1 MKKMRTSKKI
11 LIAFISIIAAVILIF
26 LARWLIR
33 YYFYNGY
40 QNELSSYSYE
50 EGGEFQAISE
60 TKSDVADM
68 VLAAE
73 NDTLKLYVN
82 TSSGAVAVVDKRN
95 GNITYSNPTDADEDS
110 IASGTNKDYLKSQL
124 IVDYFNTTRTQGTF
138 DSYSYCAERGQL
150 EVESIANGVR
160 FLYTMGDLSSETG
173 IVPQYI
179 STDTLEKVMERMSE
193 EGRTFTKKKYT
204 ESKVADNYY
213 ELLESAVKG
222 ASQLR
227 KLNNYFTEA
236 GFTEEEYIAEMEGS
250 GVEGLIPISFEI
262 PLEYRLNGDAVDVS
276 IPLSEVKENGGG
288 SIFRIQMLRYF
299 GAAGTKEEGYMLV
312 PNGSGSLIN
321 FNNGKMGTS
330 PYSEYVYGLDPL
342 SAEYTVRENTT
353 DTKLALYGI
362 FRKDSAV
369 FATIEDGASYALLSA
384 YVSGK
389 VNEYNFVYPTF
400 VVRGNDK
407 LSMFGTTGNEADI
420 TIVETN
426 HYDANLTVKYTM
438 LTEENA
444 DYSSAAN
451 YYRDRLVREGKLT
464 AEETTGDDLKFYYD
478 VLGGV
483 GMTKFFLGTQYQGMY
498 AMTTFEE
505 AEDIYTDLYDSGITK
520 QVMNFQG
527 WMNRGYYHDVANKIR
542 IPHALGGKS
551 DLEALSSRMAA
562 DGNTFYADV
571 AFQKVTFIS
580 RRYSYGNETSRYY
593 GAGYVAEFGLVNP
606 ATLRQT
612 SGLGYEENHYY
623 LISPK
628 FLHRYTDAF
637 VKKIGKYDIGGIS
650 LRDLGN
656 ELHSDKKRTHIIDRE
671 AALDVVTAVLGDM
684 KDTGKSILLNAGNDY
699 AFGYADDMINVP
711 LSSNDYYII
720 DETVPFYEMLIHGY
734 IDYAGSV
741 INLSDTYE
749 KSDIV
754 LNLVEN
760 GAAPHFMFSWENSSD
775 IKTTAL
781 NRFYSTSYENWKDD
795 AVAIY
800 NEVNGALKY
809 VTGAAMIK
817 HETLD
822 SGVKAVTY
830 SNGVVIY
837 INTGNSDKTVN
848 GVTVPAK
855 GYLVGGVK

>member
-150 EVESIANGVR
+150 EVESIENGVR

-173 IVPQYI
+173 IVPRYI
-179 STDTLEKVMERMSE
+179 SADTLEKVMERMSE

-213 ELLESAVKG
+213 ELLEATVKG

-262 PLEYRLNGDAVDVS
+262 PLEYRLDGDAVDVS

-299 GAAGTKEEGYMLV
+299 GAAGTEEEGYMLV

-321 FNNGKMGTS
+321 FNNGKTGTS

-420 TIVETN
+420 PIVETN

-451 YYRDRLVREGKLT
+451 YYRDRLVREAKLT

-498 AMTTFEE
+498 PMTTFEE
-505 AEDIYTDLYDSGITK
+505 AENIYTDLYDSGITK

-527 WMNRGYYHDVANKIR
+527 WMNRGYYHDVANKIK

-580 RRYSYGNETSRYY
+580 KRYSYGNETSRYY

-637 VKKIGKYDIGGIS
+637 VKKIGKYDISGIS

-671 AALDVVTAVLGDM
+671 AALDVVTAALGDM

>member
-110 IASGTNKDYLKSQL
+110 IASGTNKAYLKSQL

-173 IVPQYI
+173 IVPRYI
-179 STDTLEKVMERMSE
+179 SADTLEKVMERMSE
-193 EGRTFTKKKYT
+193 EGSTFTRKKYT

-299 GAAGTKEEGYMLV
+299 GAAGTEEEGYMLV

-321 FNNGKMGTS
+321 FNNGKTGTS

-420 TIVETN
+420 PIVETN

-498 AMTTFEE
+498 PMTTFEE
-505 AEDIYTDLYDSGITK
+505 AENIYTDLYDSGITK

-527 WMNRGYYHDVANKIR
+527 WMNRGYYHDVANKIK

-580 RRYSYGNETSRYY
+580 KRYSYGNETSRYY

-671 AALDVVTAVLGDM
+671 AALDVVTAALGDM
-684 KDTGKSILLNAGNDY
+684 KNTGKNILLNAGNDY

-781 NRFYSTSYENWKDD
+781 NRFYSTFYENWKDD

>member
-173 IVPQYI
+173 IVPRYI
-179 STDTLEKVMERMSE
+179 SADTLEKVMERMSE

-213 ELLESAVKG
+213 ELLEATVKG

-299 GAAGTKEEGYMLV
+299 GAAGTEEEGYMLV

-321 FNNGKMGTS
+321 FNNGKTGTS

-420 TIVETN
+420 PIVETN

-671 AALDVVTAVLGDM
+671 AALDVVTAALGDM

-734 IDYAGSV
+734 IGYAGSV

>member
-110 IASGTNKDYLKSQL
+110 IASGTNKAYLKSQL

-173 IVPQYI
+173 IVPRYI
-179 STDTLEKVMERMSE
+179 SADTLENVLSRMSE

-262 PLEYRLNGDAVDVS
+262 PLEYRLDGDAVDVS

-299 GAAGTKEEGYMLV
+299 GAAGTEEEGYMLV

-321 FNNGKMGTS
+321 FNNGKTGTS

-420 TIVETN
+420 PIVETN

-498 AMTTFEE
+498 PMTTFEE

-527 WMNRGYYHDVANKIR
+527 WMNRGYYHDVANKIK

-580 RRYSYGNETSRYY
+580 KRYSYGNETSRYY

-671 AALDVVTAVLGDM
+671 AALDVVTAALGDM
-684 KDTGKSILLNAGNDY
+684 KNTGKNILLNAGNDY

>member
-173 IVPQYI
+173 IVPRYI

-420 TIVETN
+420 PIVETN

-637 VKKIGKYDIGGIS
+637 VKKIGKYDIVGIS

>member
-110 IASGTNKDYLKSQL
+110 IASGTNKSYLKSQL

-173 IVPQYI
+173 IVPRYI
-179 STDTLEKVMERMSE
+179 SADTLEKVMERMSE

-262 PLEYRLNGDAVDVS
+262 PLEYRLDGDAVDVS

-299 GAAGTKEEGYMLV
+299 GAAGTEEEGYMLV

-321 FNNGKMGTS
+321 FNNGKTGTS

-420 TIVETN
+420 PIVETN

-527 WMNRGYYHDVANKIR
+527 WMNRGYYHDVANKIK

-580 RRYSYGNETSRYY
+580 KRYSYGNETSRYY

-671 AALDVVTAVLGDM
+671 AALDVVTAALGDM
-684 KDTGKSILLNAGNDY
+684 KDTGKNILLNAGNDY

>member
-179 STDTLEKVMERMSE
+179 SADTLEKVMERMSE

-299 GAAGTKEEGYMLV
+299 GAAGTEEEGYMLV

-321 FNNGKMGTS
+321 FNNGKTGTS

-420 TIVETN
+420 PIVETN

-498 AMTTFEE
+498 PMTTFEE
-505 AEDIYTDLYDSGITK
+505 AENIYTDLYDSGITK

-527 WMNRGYYHDVANKIR
+527 WMNRGYYHDVANKIK

-580 RRYSYGNETSRYY
+580 KRYSYGNETSRYY

-671 AALDVVTAVLGDM
+671 AALDVVTAALGDM

-760 GAAPHFMFSWENSSD
+760 GAAPHFMFSWESSSD

-837 INTGNSDKTVN
+837 INTGNADKTVN

>member
-26 LARWLIR
+26 LARWLLR

-173 IVPQYI
+173 IVPRYI
-179 STDTLEKVMERMSE
+179 SADTLEKVMERMSE

-213 ELLESAVKG
+213 ELLEATVKG

-299 GAAGTKEEGYMLV
+299 GAAGTEEEGYMLV

-321 FNNGKMGTS
+321 FNNGKTGTS

-420 TIVETN
+420 PIVETN

-671 AALDVVTAVLGDM
+671 AALDVVTAALGDM

-734 IDYAGSV
+734 IGYAGSV